1 MESYEVDADDMQQE
15 MGKKSPSAAPVSK
28 ALRLWGKQKQVAS
41 FINDTAPK
49 TPPGIPP
56 AVSEEKKKRTLPP
69 PRRVKQEVIE
79 EPQEESAENKR
90 PRHEL
95 AVPKGKAKCAWK
107 QNLLKEEHYKFFIRI
122 NVGIL
127 NIKAVSTA
135 TFNFVFSKGYL

>member
-1 MESYEVDADDMQQE
+1 MQE
-15 MGKKSPSAAPVSK
+15 DIRKKLQSAASFSK
-28 ALRLWGKQKQVAS
+28 ASGTQQQVAS
-41 FINDTAPK
+41 FINDAAPK
-49 TPPGIPP
+49 TPPGAPP
-56 AVSEEKKKRTLPP
+56 AVSDEKKKRPLPQS
-69 PRRVKQEVIE
+69 RRVKQEVKE

-95 AVPKGKAKCAWK
+95 AVPKGKAQCAWK
-107 QNLLKEEHYKFFIRI
+107 QNILKEEHYKFFIRI

>member
-15 MGKKSPSAAPVSK
+15 IGKKSPSAAPVSK
-28 ALRLWGKQKQVAS
+28 AFGKQKQVAS

-56 AVSEEKKKRTLPP
+56 VPEEKKKRTLPP
-69 PRRVKQEVIE
+69 PRRVKQELIE
-79 EPQEESAENKR
+79 EPQEESAEHKR